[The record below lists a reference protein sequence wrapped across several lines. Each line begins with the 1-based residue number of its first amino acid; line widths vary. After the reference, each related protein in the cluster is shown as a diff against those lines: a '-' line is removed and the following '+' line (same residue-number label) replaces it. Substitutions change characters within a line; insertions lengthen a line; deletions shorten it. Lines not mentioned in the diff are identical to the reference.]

1 MNRKVEAV
9 VWRGLLAVSVLIWI
23 VAVYLLFAK

>member
-9 VWRGLLAVSVLIWI
+9 VWRGLLAASVLIWI